1 MLIPLHIFDTI
12 LETYAIEKKGV
23 LHVGAHNCEELSTY
37 NTIGIESEKIIW
49 IDANTS
55 KTINN
60 IARGIPNC
68 FTAVLDETA
77 GEKEFKITNN
87 GESSSLL
94 DFGTHAETYS
104 YIVVVETLKVTTETL
119 SDFFTRTKLNPANY
133 NIWNFDIQGSELHV
147 FRGSPEL
154 LKYADLIYTE
164 VNTAEVYKG
173 CGQLHEIDSFLE
185 LHGFSRVKTII
196 TNDFWGD
203 AIYVRTKKTD

>member
-1 MLIPLHIFDTI
+1 MLIPVHIFDAI
-12 LETYAIEKKGV
+12 LETYNIEKKGV
-23 LHVGAHNCEELSTY
+23 LHVGAHNCEELTTY
-37 NTIGIESEKIIW
+37 NGIGIKSENIVW
-49 IDANTS
+49 IDANPS

-60 IARGIPNC
+60 IAGGILNC

-87 GESSSLL
+87 EQSSSLL

-104 YIVVVETLKVTTETL
+104 SIVVVETLKVVTETL
-119 SDFFTRTKLNPANY
+119 LDFFTRTKLNPANY

-154 LKYADLIYTE
+154 LKYAELIYTE

-173 CGQLHEIDSFLE
+173 CGQLDELDSFLKI
-185 LHGFSRVKTII
+185 HGFNRVKTVL

-203 AIYVRTKKTD
+203 AIYVRTKKHE